1 MEQVEAV
8 TPVEAIRTRVREAR
22 NRKGMTAQELADR
35 LKGSGVPWD
44 RGTVT
49 KLETGHRQN
58 VTVVELLALARA
70 LDVAPIHLLVPLEDG
85 GNYMATPNEPVKVER
100 ARYWIRGIVP
110 LGRTEMRIFRTEVPV
125 AELRAWDPEAEDGS
139 GQQEHQ
145 EAPKR

>member
-1 MEQVEAV
+1 MEQAEAV
-8 TPVEAIRTRVREAR
+8 TPVEAIKSRVREAR

-35 LKGSGVPWD
+35 LKASGVPWD

-85 GNYMATPNEPVKVER
+85 GQYMATPNEAVKTAR

-110 LGRTEMRIFRTEVPV
+110 LGRTDMRIFKTEVPV
-125 AELRAWDPEAEDGS
+125 AELRAWDPDAE
-139 GQQEHQ
+139 Q
-145 EAPKR
+145 EAPDGEGV